1 MADKSNSRSNNPG
14 IPVIWTIEQ
23 VNYSISQTC
32 HLLRISVN
40 RVRALVERDD
50 DPMPFRC
57 FPNSQRGAFIHKDD
71 LRQWIVR
78 NTVLLHDE
86 KIRTGRDDDAAE

>member
-1 MADKSNSRSNNPG
+1 MIDEEKSTQLNP
-14 IPVIWTIEQ
+14 IYVWAIAAEYFTIM
-23 VNYSISQTC
+23 QTC
-32 HLLRISVN
+32 QLLRVSVN
-40 RVRALVERDD
+40 RIRAYIERDD

>member
-14 IPVIWTIEQ
+14 IPVIWTIEEEY
-23 VNYSISQTC
+23 YSISQTC

-57 FPNSQRGAFIHKDD
+57 FP
-71 LRQWIVR
+71 WIVR